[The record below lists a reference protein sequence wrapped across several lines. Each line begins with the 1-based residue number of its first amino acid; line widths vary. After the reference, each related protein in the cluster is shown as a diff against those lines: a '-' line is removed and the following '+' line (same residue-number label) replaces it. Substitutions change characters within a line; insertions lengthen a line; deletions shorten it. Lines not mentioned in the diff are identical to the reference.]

1 MQKGIR
7 HLKLIRVTHF
17 APPSIYVR
25 IGRVVMKRVALAI
38 FALVCLTAS
47 SPPKPPPILDRYI
60 HNDDVSISDFEWMRG
75 AFPEASQSEK
85 IEYNSID
92 DWLEECSVAARAK
105 LFNDLQE
112 MGIKNPKLDLISHSY
127 PICDKFASKPTLDVF
142 ANFEEFSEAVT
153 STKQIFQTLVAATDL
168 AEMIAGPTTT
178 SLADELM
185 HRPMSEQI
193 YRNAISWTQL
203 PKPVERIPT
212 LTAQQK
218 PVFLAMLI
226 SEIRK
231 RDRANTAWM
240 KEIVSLHEW
249 PTFSLVGED
258 ASRKAWLIVQHADHD
273 PVFQLKVLRL
283 MEPLVRQNE
292 VSPKDYAYLYDR
304 VMLKISGMQR
314 YATQVNCAGGKR
326 IPMPVE
332 DEEKMPDYRRSVGLE
347 PFEGYLSQFRNSCPP
362 D

>member
-1 MQKGIR
+1 MQKGAR
-7 HLKLIRVTHF
+7 YENLIRITHF
-17 APPSIYVR
+17 VTLSIYVR
-25 IGRVVMKRVALAI
+25 IGHAVMKIVALAI
-38 FALVCLTAS
+38 CALVCLTAS

-60 HNDDVSISDFEWMRG
+60 HSDDFSISDLEWMRG

-85 IEYNSID
+85 IEYNSVD
-92 DWLEECSVAARAK
+92 DWLKECSVAARAEIS
-105 LFNDLQE
+105 NDLQA
-112 MGIKNPKLDLISHSY
+112 MGIENPKLDLTSHSY
-127 PICDKFASKPTLDVF
+127 PICDQFASKPMLGAF
-142 ANFEEFSEAVT
+142 ANFEDFSKAVA
-153 STKQIFQTLVAATDL
+153 STRPIFQTLVATTDL

-203 PKPVERIPT
+203 SKPVEGIPT

-218 PVFLAMLI
+218 PVLLAMLI

-240 KEIVSLHEW
+240 KQIISLHGW

-283 MEPLVRQNE
+283 MEPLARQNE

-304 VMLKISGMQR
+304 VILKISGMQR
-314 YATQVNCAGGKR
+314 YATQVTCAAGKR
-326 IPMPVE
+326 IPMPLA
-332 DEEKMPDYRRSVGLE
+332 DEEKMPDYRRSAGLE
-347 PFEGYLSQFRNSCPP
+347 PFEEYLNQFPYSCPP